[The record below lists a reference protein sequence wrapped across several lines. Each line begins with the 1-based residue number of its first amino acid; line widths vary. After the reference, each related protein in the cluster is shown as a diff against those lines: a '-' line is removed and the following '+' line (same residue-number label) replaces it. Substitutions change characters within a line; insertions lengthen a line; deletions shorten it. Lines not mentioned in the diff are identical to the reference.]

1 MDKVLVID
9 MQNAYSAGNPWECT
23 GFSDAEDNIVRLL
36 NSVDK
41 ANVYVTKFLAPKNPT
56 GTWVDY
62 NKCNAEVN
70 EDDYL
75 NELTDK
81 IKENMGEARVFSKS
95 TYSSFYNIN
104 REDRLVLCGVVSECC
119 VLATLLDAIGKCREI
134 IYLKDCV
141 AGQIDDRYLMY
152 VIEELKARSVKVM
165 TLDEYLEMV
174 SESMENDD
182 KPFND
187 SILNG
192 VNSVTV
198 NNVVDYR
205 HDLSM
210 VFKAIDKGLRV
221 VMRIDSRTDV
231 ALVAILKGLE
241 YAQIDFKFDTDSLR
255 TLFPSSVTRNMSDEE
270 VASLYLSSI

>member
-9 MQNAYSAGNPWECT
+9 MQNVYSAGNPWECT
-23 GFSDAEDNIVRLL
+23 GFSNTEDNIVRLL
-36 NSVDK
+36 NRVDK
-41 ANVYVTKFLAPKNPT
+41 SNVYVTKFLAPENPT
-56 GTWVDY
+56 GTWVNY

-70 EDDYL
+70 EDAYL

-81 IKENMGEARVFSKS
+81 IKGNMGEAKVFSKS
-95 TYSSFYNIN
+95 TYSSFYNID

-141 AGQIDDRYLMY
+141 AGQIDERYLIY
-152 VIEELKARSVKVM
+152 VIEELKAQSVKVM
-165 TLDEYLEMV
+165 TLEEYLVMKRDSVET
-174 SESMENDD
+174 SDE
-182 KPFND
+182 PFND
-187 SILNG
+187 NVLNG
-192 VNSVTV
+192 VDAVTV
-198 NNVVDYR
+198 SNVVDYR

-221 VMRIDSRTDV
+221 VMRADSRTDV

-241 YAQIDFKFDTDSLR
+241 YAQVDFKFDINSLR
-255 TLFPSSVTRNMSDEE
+255 TLFPNSVTRDMSDEE
-270 VASLYLSSI
+270 VANLYLSSI